1 MQPTDVQVQRTLAAL
16 EVDLADHRDTP
27 AAPRITRDT
36 LDLVLADLPDGL
48 LDGLTGVTPVRA
60 DRLAEALDR
69 LEHGEPLSSDELA
82 DRIVGRLVCD
92 RLR

>member
-16 EVDLADHRDTP
+16 EVDLADHRDSATST
-27 AAPRITRDT
+27 RITRDT
-36 LDLVLADLPDGL
+36 LEGLLAELPDGL
-48 LDGLTGVTPVRA
+48 MAGLAGVTPVRTE
-60 DRLAEALDR
+60 RLAEALDR

>member
-27 AAPRITRDT
+27 APRITRDT
-36 LDLVLADLPDGL
+36 LEIALAGLPDGL
-48 LDGLTGVTPVRA
+48 MDGLAGVAPVRTE
-60 DRLAEALDR
+60 RLAEAVER
-69 LEHGEPLSSDELA
+69 MEHGEPLSSDELA